1 MYYLYLGHNK
11 KKMNTEYT
19 VFYTGEEAAEALA
32 DQLITEISQS
42 TSESYNIA
50 LAGGSTPNR
59 LYSII
64 GQELD
69 SYALFKKVNFFWGD
83 ERCVPPDSE
92 ESNFGTAKRNL
103 FGWMKA
109 DLDRVYRIKGEEA
122 PEQEAIRYSDLLK
135 VKLPIVNGL
144 PQFDLILLGLGE
156 DGHTASI
163 FPGQEDLLTCDRFV
177 SKAVHPQSQQDRITL
192 TGKVIN
198 NAKKIV
204 FLATGKNKAPI
215 IDSIFN
221 EKNNFTKYPASFI
234 KPLDGEVE
242 WFIDEKAASLL

>member
-1 MYYLYLGHNK
+1 MD
-11 KKMNTEYT
+11 TEYR
-19 VFYTGEEAAEALA
+19 VFYTGEEASEALA
-32 DQLITEISQS
+32 EQLIKEISE
-42 TSESYNIA
+42 SEGDTYNIA

-69 SYALFKKVNFFWGD
+69 SYALFRKVNFFWGD
-83 ERCVPPDSE
+83 ERCVGPDHE

-103 FGWMKA
+103 FGWMKS
-109 DLDRVYRIKGEEA
+109 DLERVYRMRGEET
-122 PEQEAIRYSDLLK
+122 PEEEAIRYSDLIK
-135 VKLPIVNGL
+135 EKLPIVNGI
-144 PQFDLILLGLGE
+144 PQFDLILLGLGD

-163 FPGQEDLLTCDRFV
+163 FPGQEELLTCDRLV
-177 SKAVHPQSQQDRITL
+177 SKAVHPQSKQERITL

-204 FLATGKNKAPI
+204 FLVTGKSKATI

-221 EKNNFTKYPASFI
+221 EKDNYKNYPAYFI
-234 KPLDGEVE
+234 KPKNGEVE